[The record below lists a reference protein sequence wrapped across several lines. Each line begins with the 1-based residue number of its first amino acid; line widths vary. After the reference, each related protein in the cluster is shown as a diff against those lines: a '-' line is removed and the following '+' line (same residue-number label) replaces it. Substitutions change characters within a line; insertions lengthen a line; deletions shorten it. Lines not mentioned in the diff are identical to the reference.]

1 MNVWDQ
7 WCRDTLDHLERTH
20 RRRSLRPLAAVGDGG
35 HTTIADAEGKSWV
48 SFASNDYL
56 GLAHHERV
64 AEALCR
70 AVERHGV
77 GSGASRLV
85 TGTHPAHLE
94 WESSLAEFKGLEAA
108 LSFSSG
114 YSAALGFATAF
125 LDKDAIVLLD
135 KLCHTSL
142 IDAARLAGARMR
154 VFRHHDMEKLETL
167 LRWARRSAPRGRVVV
182 MAESVYSMDGDLA
195 PLKELVRLKEAFG
208 AWLLVDEAHAVGVL
222 GPAGR
227 GWVAAQG
234 LTERVDVH
242 LGTLGKAA
250 GVAGAYLA
258 GSRLAMEV
266 LINRARSFV
275 YSTAPPPPWRRR
287 RGWRWNCWRVKRGR
301 HVEPGFVDGRVDW
314 RVDWA
319 WPSLPRPFFPGYSD
333 RRRRHWRRRPFSAPR
348 ASLSRRSVIPR
359 WPRVRLD
366 CGSRFPPI
374 TRRLRLIH

>member
-1 MNVWDQ
+1 
-7 WCRDTLDHLERTH
+7 
-20 RRRSLRPLAAVGDGG
+20 
-35 HTTIADAEGKSWV
+35 
-48 SFASNDYL
+48 
-56 GLAHHERV
+56 
-64 AEALCR
+64 
-70 AVERHGV
+70 
-77 GSGASRLV
+77 
-85 TGTHPAHLE
+85 
-94 WESSLAEFKGLEAA
+94 
-108 LSFSSG
+108 
-114 YSAALGFATAF
+114 
-125 LDKDAIVLLD
+125 
-135 KLCHTSL
+135 
-142 IDAARLAGARMR
+142 MR

-275 YSTAPPPPWRRR
+275 YSTAPPPALAEAA
-287 RGWRWNCWRVKRGR
+287 RVALELLAG
-301 HVEPGFVDGRVDW
+301 EEGE
-314 RVDWA
+314 
-319 WPSLPRPFFPGYSD
+319 
-333 RRRRHWRRRPFSAPR
+333 
-348 ASLSRRSVIPR
+348 
-359 WPRVRLD
+359 
-366 CGSRFPPI
+366 
-374 TRRLRLIH
+374 TRRARLRRWAGRLASGLGMAEPPAAILPWILGSETKALEAAAFLRTEGFFVPAIRYPTVAPGSARLRFTLSANHTAAQIDSLTEAILAYRSRHGTAE